1 MISERTRE
9 LICRRGGSV
18 ESLDLVGRGI
28 VEDLRVGFIINEDEA
43 QDEFH
48 EVACK
53 FSGWE
58 VAAHWFNEWLD
69 YVKGRDEGRVPLD
82 RPSLEVVGGGFRISY
97 LRVRGRVRKEPMW
110 EQGEDIP
117 RDGLLWG

>member
-58 VAAHWFNEWLD
+58 AAVHWFNEWLD

-82 RPSLEVVGGGFRISY
+82 RPSLEAVGGGFRISY